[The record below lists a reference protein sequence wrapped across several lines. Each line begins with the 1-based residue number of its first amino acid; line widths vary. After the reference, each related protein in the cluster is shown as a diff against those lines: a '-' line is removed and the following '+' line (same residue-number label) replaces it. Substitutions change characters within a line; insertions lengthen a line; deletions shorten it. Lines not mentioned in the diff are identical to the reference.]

1 MSATLKSQQT
11 VSPPNLWGVGLGP
24 DKLVALLSRLV
35 VAVVEVQPEESGKG
49 DLFPAARLFSTVF
62 LQFSDYFYCNFRG
75 TQIGMNFDGL

>member
-35 VAVVEVQPEESGKG
+35 VAVVEVQLESDNG
-49 DLFPAARLFSTVF
+49 DLFPAARLFCTVF
-62 LQFSDYFYCNFRG
+62 LQFSDYLYCKLRG
-75 TQIGMNFDGL
+75 TQIGMNCDGP

>member
-35 VAVVEVQPEESGKG
+35 VAVVEVQLESDNG

-62 LQFSDYFYCNFRG
+62 LQFSDYLYCNLRG
-75 TQIGMNFDGL
+75 TQIWINCDRL